1 MSKSTVR
8 TIAGAPAFTPAR
20 LRKHL
25 DALHE
30 ADPRVEAAA
39 AEFVHFLDLASP
51 LTSAE
56 EDSVRELLTDGR
68 HVPASP
74 DGITYFC
81 TVTPRPGTISP
92 WSSKATDVLKR
103 CGLEKV
109 SRVERGI
116 RWHLAGSAN
125 RDLASMLH
133 DRMTEVV
140 RFDHEAH
147 KGVFSRSEPRPLVTF
162 PRE

>member
-1 MSKSTVR
+1 MSASIVR

-25 DALHE
+25 DALRE

-51 LTSAE
+51 LTGAE
-56 EDSVRELLTDGR
+56 EDAARELLTDGR
-68 HVPASP
+68 QVPASQ
-74 DGITYFC
+74 DGSTYFC

-103 CGLEKV
+103 CGLDKV
-109 SRVERGI
+109 SEGGARR
-116 RWHLAGSAN
+116 
-125 RDLASMLH
+125 SMAPH
-133 DRMTEVV
+133 R
-140 RFDHEAH
+140 
-147 KGVFSRSEPRPLVTF
+147 
-162 PRE
+162 